1 MKTRPLLKTSLFLV
15 LLVVVHSGISFL
27 FPASPPPEIVEFDR
41 HLAQGVDLLYLGDS
55 TLILPVGEVTT
66 GEIVQ
71 ELLPDRQVGQVA
83 HPAYGLDV
91 FSDYAAHM
99 DRHGASPQTL
109 VLPIN
114 LRSFSPAWDRRPAYQ
129 FTKVRRILAM
139 GHPWARLLL
148 RPLEAFGFFQPPIS
162 QEDFLDTPVYDGDV
176 RVGRV
181 RDFETLADDEVL
193 QEEAENAYR
202 EVALE
207 DEETAQAVLT
217 YHYMLSLE
225 PDHRKLDAMVEVAE
239 LAGRRGINVIFYIT
253 PVNVEQGER
262 FLGSEFTERF
272 ADNVRVVE
280 SRLDPAAR
288 ESVTLLDMAFDLP
301 AYDFIDMEH
310 LTETGKEYVAEQIAL
325 AVQGEKDPS
334 VSSPPDPT
342 ATPTAVPA
350 VAAVTATPSPTRVEA
365 VTTATS
371 STATSSTAP
380 SVTPTATPVPT
391 ETPTPTPMVTGGDVT
406 SVRYIDRYRPSGPY
420 PVDLVRITFETVD
433 ESNEIVETQ
442 ADLYVPYVESE
453 EGFPVLG
460 HAPGT
465 TGVGNGCA
473 PLDERRTG
481 RSWGGYHAHS
491 LAYAAQG
498 YIVVFPNWL
507 HFEDPERIHAYFV
520 AELQGQTLLDAVR
533 AAYSVWD
540 GDEALDTEAEPAQSA
555 FMMGY
560 SSGGH
565 AIFAAKDRAPRYA
578 PELPIKG
585 VVGFG
590 AVTDPGLLLQEDPIF
605 GPYLVYAYREFYG
618 EEIIDPA
625 DVYLP
630 RWVSDFEDDVRS
642 TCVDQIFS
650 YYSHSARR
658 MYDDEFR
665 EVLYDGRLAEV
676 YPEFAEQLAANAA
689 GLGGGTDI
697 SVLILQGTADTVIT
711 PPSQRAFVD
720 QLCDLGNSVTM
731 IEYEAASHADIRW
744 RSYND
749 ALAWMGDAAEG
760 AALPS
765 DCPPSE

>member
-1 MKTRPLLKTSLFLV
+1 
-15 LLVVVHSGISFL
+15 
-27 FPASPPPEIVEFDR
+27 
-41 HLAQGVDLLYLGDS
+41 
-55 TLILPVGEVTT
+55 
-66 GEIVQ
+66 
-71 ELLPDRQVGQVA
+71 
-83 HPAYGLDV
+83 V
-91 FSDYAAHM
+91 FHDYAAHM

-114 LRSFSPAWDRRPAYQ
+114 LRSFSPAWDKRPAYQ
-129 FTKVRRILAM
+129 FTKERRILAL

-162 QEDFLDTPVYDGDV
+162 QREFMESPVYDGDE
-176 RVGRV
+176 RVGQV
-181 RDFETLADDEVL
+181 RDFETLAADEVL

-225 PDHRKLDAMVEVAE
+225 PDHRKLDAMAEIAE
-239 LAGRRGINVIFYIT
+239 LGRRRGFNVIFYIS

-262 FLGSEFTERF
+262 FLESRFTERLSE
-272 ADNVRVVE
+272 NVQVVE
-280 SRLDPAAR
+280 SRLDAG
-288 ESVTLLDMAFDLP
+288 SLDNVMLLNMAFDLP
-301 AYDFIDMEH
+301 AYDFTDLEH
-310 LTETGKEYVAEQIAL
+310 LTETGKEYVAEQIAS
-325 AVQGEKDPS
+325 AVEGEQEGSESGPAEVTS
-334 VSSPPDPT
+334 
-342 ATPTAVPA
+342 TPTAVPA
-350 VAAVTATPSPTRVEA
+350 TATVTATPPPTQVEA
-365 VTTATS
+365 VATATPL
-371 STATSSTAP
+371 TAP
-380 SVTPTATPVPT
+380 SVTPSATPVPP
-391 ETPTPTPMVTGGDVT
+391 TPTPTVTGGDVT
-406 SVRYIDRYRPSGPY
+406 AVRTIGRYTPSGPY
-420 PVDLVRITFETVD
+420 PVDLVRITFETVNEFD
-433 ESNEIVETQ
+433 EIVETQ

-453 EGFPVLG
+453 EAFPVLG
-460 HAPGT
+460 HAAGT

-473 PLDERRTG
+473 PLDERTTG
-481 RSWGGYHAHS
+481 RSWGGYHGHS

-507 HFEDPERIHAYFV
+507 FFEDPERIHSYFV
-520 AELQGQTLLDAVR
+520 AELQGKTLLDAVR
-533 AAYSVWD
+533 AAYRVWD
-540 GDEALDTEAEPAQSA
+540 SDQLLDTQAEPAESA

-618 EEIIDPA
+618 DDIIDPA
-625 DVYLP
+625 EVYQP
-630 RWVSDFEDDVRS
+630 RWASNFEDDVLT

-658 MYDDEFR
+658 MYDTEFR
-665 EVLYDGRLAEV
+665 EVLYEGRLAEV
-676 YPEFAEQLAANAA
+676 YPEFAEKLDANAA

-720 QLCDLGNSVTM
+720 QLCGLGNSVTM
-731 IEYEAASHADIRW
+731 IEYEAASHADVRW
-744 RSYND
+744 RGRSD
-749 ALAWMGDAAEG
+749 ALAWMADAAEG
-760 AALPS
+760 RSLPS
-765 DCPPSE
+765 DCPPAE